1 MNRLA
6 AGYDASDFRIVSVNF
21 QESPETVRSFMQQ
34 VDVDFPVLLDADGA
48 VSRDWRVF
56 AFPSSFLVDRTGRM
70 RYSVNS
76 AIAWDELAVVET
88 IDALVAE

>member
-6 AGYDASDFRIVSVNF
+6 AGYDAADFRIVSVNF
-21 QESPETVRSFMQQ
+21 QESQDTIRNFMQQ
-34 VDVDFPVLLDADGA
+34 VHVEFPVLLDVDGA

-56 AFPSSFLVDRTGRM
+56 AFPSSFLVDRGGRV

-76 AIAWDELAVVET
+76 AIPWDEPAVIET